1 MKKKPP
7 EHENLE
13 RWMVS
18 YADFMTLLFALF
30 VVLYAF
36 AMAKQSDAKSIAESI
51 AQAFNEASVVNS
63 PGGALLVPG
72 SLATQLAEEVQEAV
86 KQQLDASQ
94 GDTGKQIIENGGVM
108 MNFQTTSTV
117 SQEERDDTTS
127 GSDDE
132 RDGQNNADS
141 ATSAGDLVI
150 SENETSRNENPK
162 SNEPDG
168 GSQTGEGGLQAGGS
182 ADAFERGGKDQV
194 DADTIGEGKVGTHFD
209 AVRRSISETVS
220 ESGMENFIDINED
233 PHWLSININSGLLF
247 AEDSASVLA
256 ASRPVIQKIAVV
268 LSGINNYVRIRG
280 YTDDSFIPNG
290 IFRNSWDLSANRAV
304 SVLNELEKSG
314 INPERMAIE
323 KLFLHQ
329 AKIDT
334 VKVQDAMVIQQA
346 ESRINY
352 FIANLGSRE
361 KVEEYFRKPLP
372 ELKEQM
378 IEVIRNQYTV
388 QEVQRNLTKDVKAT
402 PSDVRKYYATLP
414 PDSIPYIPQQVEVK
428 LLSLNPVIP
437 QQEIDDVKARLRD
450 FTNKIN
456 SGENEFSTLAIL
468 YSEDGS
474 SMYGGEI
481 GFKSRSELVPEF
493 ASVAFNLN
501 DTKKVSKIVETE
513 FGYHIIQLIEKR
525 GDRINCRHILL
536 KPKVAQKDLDEAKTR
551 LDSIR
556 KDMLDG
562 KFTFEEATQW
572 ISQDKDTKNNKGIM
586 VNRRTSSTKFEMA
599 DLPQEIAKVVD
610 KMEVGDISEP
620 FIMID
625 QSRNKEIVAI
635 VKLSRRIEGHKANLS
650 DDYQILKNMY
660 ENNRKAKIIDD
671 WVVKKQKETYV
682 RIDDDWRNCEFKY
695 SGWIKK

>member
-1 MKKKPP
+1 MKIK
-7 EHENLE
+7 
-13 RWMVS
+13 
-18 YADFMTLLFALF
+18 FA
-30 VVLYAF
+30 
-36 AMAKQSDAKSIAESI
+36 II
-51 AQAFNEASVVNS
+51 
-63 PGGALLVPG
+63 ALLLGVAVQA
-72 SLATQLAEEVQEAV
+72 SAQNNIAEEVAWVVGDEPIYKSDIEEQYM
-86 KQQLDASQ
+86 QLQ
-94 GDTGKQIIENGGVM
+94 Y
-108 MNFQTTSTV
+108 
-117 SQEERDDTTS
+117 ERQPI
-127 GSDDE
+127 
-132 RDGQNNADS
+132 DGNPYC
-141 ATSAGDLVI
+141 VI
-150 SENETSRNENPK
+150 
-162 SNEPDG
+162 
-168 GSQTGEGGLQAGGS
+168 
-182 ADAFERGGKDQV
+182 
-194 DADTIGEGKVGTHFD
+194 
-209 AVRRSISETVS
+209 
-220 ESGMENFIDINED
+220 
-233 PHWLSININSGLLF
+233 
-247 AEDSASVLA
+247 
-256 ASRPVIQKIAVV
+256 
-268 LSGINNYVRIRG
+268 
-280 YTDDSFIPNG
+280 
-290 IFRNSWDLSANRAV
+290 
-304 SVLNELEKSG
+304 
-314 INPERMAIE
+314 PERMAIE

-402 PSDVRKYYATLP
+402 PSDVRKNYATLP

>member
-1 MKKKPP
+1 MKIK
-7 EHENLE
+7 
-13 RWMVS
+13 
-18 YADFMTLLFALF
+18 FA
-30 VVLYAF
+30 
-36 AMAKQSDAKSIAESI
+36 II
-51 AQAFNEASVVNS
+51 
-63 PGGALLVPG
+63 ALLLGVAVQA
-72 SLATQLAEEVQEAV
+72 SAQNNIAEEVAWVVGDEPIYKSDIEEQYM
-86 KQQLDASQ
+86 QLQ
-94 GDTGKQIIENGGVM
+94 Y
-108 MNFQTTSTV
+108 
-117 SQEERDDTTS
+117 ERQPI
-127 GSDDE
+127 
-132 RDGQNNADS
+132 DGNPYC
-141 ATSAGDLVI
+141 VI
-150 SENETSRNENPK
+150 
-162 SNEPDG
+162 
-168 GSQTGEGGLQAGGS
+168 
-182 ADAFERGGKDQV
+182 
-194 DADTIGEGKVGTHFD
+194 
-209 AVRRSISETVS
+209 
-220 ESGMENFIDINED
+220 
-233 PHWLSININSGLLF
+233 
-247 AEDSASVLA
+247 
-256 ASRPVIQKIAVV
+256 
-268 LSGINNYVRIRG
+268 
-280 YTDDSFIPNG
+280 
-290 IFRNSWDLSANRAV
+290 
-304 SVLNELEKSG
+304 
-314 INPERMAIE
+314 PERMAIE

-456 SGENEFSTLAIL
+456 SGETEFTTLAIL

>member
-1 MKKKPP
+1 MKIK
-7 EHENLE
+7 
-13 RWMVS
+13 
-18 YADFMTLLFALF
+18 FA
-30 VVLYAF
+30 
-36 AMAKQSDAKSIAESI
+36 II
-51 AQAFNEASVVNS
+51 
-63 PGGALLVPG
+63 ALLLGVAVQA
-72 SLATQLAEEVQEAV
+72 SAQNNIAEEVAWVVGDEPIYKSDIEEQYM
-86 KQQLDASQ
+86 QLQ
-94 GDTGKQIIENGGVM
+94 Y
-108 MNFQTTSTV
+108 
-117 SQEERDDTTS
+117 ERQPI
-127 GSDDE
+127 
-132 RDGQNNADS
+132 DGNPYC
-141 ATSAGDLVI
+141 VI
-150 SENETSRNENPK
+150 
-162 SNEPDG
+162 
-168 GSQTGEGGLQAGGS
+168 
-182 ADAFERGGKDQV
+182 
-194 DADTIGEGKVGTHFD
+194 
-209 AVRRSISETVS
+209 
-220 ESGMENFIDINED
+220 
-233 PHWLSININSGLLF
+233 
-247 AEDSASVLA
+247 
-256 ASRPVIQKIAVV
+256 
-268 LSGINNYVRIRG
+268 
-280 YTDDSFIPNG
+280 
-290 IFRNSWDLSANRAV
+290 
-304 SVLNELEKSG
+304 
-314 INPERMAIE
+314 PERMAIE

-620 FIMID
+620 LIMID